1 MNEIENI
8 SELMADIGARAR
20 AAAAQLATDTAER
33 KHAALISAA
42 DAVWKNRAE
51 IIAANEQDLA
61 FGRDKGLSDAMMD
74 RLMLNE
80 ERIRGMV
87 DGLRSVAE
95 QVDPVG
101 EVIAEWDQPSGLNI
115 QRVRTPL
122 GVIGVIY
129 ESLSLIHI

>member
-1 MNEIENI
+1 MNDIENI
-8 SELMADIGARAR
+8 SELMAHIGARAR
-20 AAAAQLATDTAER
+20 AAATQLATATAER

-42 DAVWKNRAE
+42 DAVWKHRAE
-51 IIAANEQDLA
+51 IIAANEKDLA

-95 QVDPVG
+95 QV
-101 EVIAEWDQPSGLNI
+101 
-115 QRVRTPL
+115 
-122 GVIGVIY
+122 
-129 ESLSLIHI
+129 